1 MSIWEMLRFI
11 SSGIGITFKL
21 VPLCVLSTLALGA
34 ILGTIQFRRVPI
46 LSHLIDLY
54 IVAMRGV
61 PPLVVMM
68 LLFYSINFSSSFS
81 TAFIALTIYHS
92 AYVTEIVRGG
102 YEAVPKGQMQ
112 AGESLGLTYAQIMLR
127 VYIWMEGTDADCVN
141 NAAAEDE
148 ATYSV
153 TLKLAGVAR

>member
-54 IVAMRGV
+54 IVAMFH
-61 PPLVVMM
+61 LWW
-68 LLFYSINFSSSFS
+68 S
-81 TAFIALTIYHS
+81 
-92 AYVTEIVRGG
+92 
-102 YEAVPKGQMQ
+102 
-112 AGESLGLTYAQIMLR
+112 
-127 VYIWMEGTDADCVN
+127 
-141 NAAAEDE
+141 
-148 ATYSV
+148 
-153 TLKLAGVAR
+153 